1 MIIDGLRLI
10 IWINLDLSPQKTDI
24 GVITGGSN
32 MKMKRTLII
41 IIAVAIVGIGA
52 LIAFRSTIGGSIY
65 KKEVESL
72 SSVLPSELSTKYGQ
86 ELTYTMDKFWSCYKD
101 EIVSQNDMT
110 DVMQRLRDLR
120 SQPEIKDIDVF
131 TFIGYVSRIYTDSMN
146 RKHQEFIDAEQQDEN
161 PVIIHQ

>member
-1 MIIDGLRLI
+1 
-10 IWINLDLSPQKTDI
+10 
-24 GVITGGSN
+24 
-32 MKMKRTLII
+32 MKRTLII